1 MGQSR
6 VFGGWALTRECGEC
20 LVVDPKIIDDLARQL
35 ADSVPESLRAMQMD
49 LDQNLKAALQVG
61 LGKLDLVTREEFDVQ
76 QGVLRRTRE
85 RLEALEARLA
95 ALEGTEDEDSPG
107 G

>member
-1 MGQSR
+1 MPE
-6 VFGGWALTRECGEC
+6 LGEC
-20 LVVDPKIIDDLARQL
+20 LVVDPKIIDDLARRL
-35 ADSVPESLRAMQMD
+35 AESVPESLRALQMD
-49 LDQNLKAALQVG
+49 LDHNFKAALQAG

-95 ALEGTEDEDSPG
+95 ALEGDEDRAG
-107 G
+107 AAD